1 MNIKDSAKAYKPQQT
16 KNIADLE
23 KIPVDLEVSSK
34 TFETVDAD
42 GNTKIVDYNAVVVNE
57 EEYRL
62 PNSVLRDLKV
72 LIAEDEEL
80 QFFKVIKTGEGLKT
94 TYTVI
99 PQK

>member
-1 MNIKDSAKAYKPQQT
+1 MNIKESAQAYKPQQT

-23 KIPVDLEVSSK
+23 KIPVDLEVLPKS
-34 TFETVDAD
+34 FETLDAD
-42 GNTKIVDYNAVVVNE
+42 GNTKIVEYNAVIVNE
-57 EEYRL
+57 VEYRI

-72 LIAEDEEL
+72 LIAEDADL